1 MKRQYISILSLSL
14 LAGWSHAYA
23 QTTPADTVKVQQSGS
38 DKLVDLG
45 MRSEK
50 QWRTT
55 AATYTITG
63 DDLARTSAANLLN
76 ALQGRIPGLTVV
88 TGSGEPGYDNPTLYI
103 RGVSSWNV
111 GGNRLAIYLDGFPVD
126 LGALTPLSAYEVE
139 SVTILKDAA
148 ANAIYGLQGG
158 TGVLSVRTKKGYQS
172 ERIQITANGR
182 YSVMTPIQLPQVM
195 NAYDYTRLYNQ
206 ALANDGLPAK
216 YPNPD
221 LYKAA
226 NDPVHPNVNWYDE
239 VLKKT
244 SILQDY
250 NLTFRGGSDKARYFV
265 LMGYTDYS
273 GIYKNADA
281 IDVDYG
287 TNAKYKRINLR
298 ANVDL
303 QLSKNLSVGVNLSGI
318 TEDRTTPNGF
328 SAATVFNNLSRI
340 PAAAFPVKNPDN
352 TWGTNGVYGFNPVQ
366 LLQQSGSYNSHAR
379 NLQTALNI
387 TERLDH
393 IVKGLS
399 LNGLISFNNQYTGTY
414 QKIFTVKSAE
424 LLKDVND
431 QAILDAKGNYTYKT
445 FGAIS
450 QSISDGGNQHWQHN
464 TVQVGVNYNRGFGD
478 HTFSGAVQ
486 ARRENY
492 THEGQVYAVR
502 TQGLFSYLTYDYK
515 GKYIVDIS
523 GSYSGA
529 ADFAPGSQYG
539 FFPAVGAGWILT
551 NEQFLQNQQVVNFLK
566 LRASYGKT
574 GNINEDNRFL
584 FEKWAV
590 SGNGWYTGADAGS
603 SQGGRLE
610 GANPNTAF
618 TWEAKTA
625 VNFGVEAQLLNKLS
639 FTADVFHEKRTG
651 ILQAPA
657 NVPIFTGFRFQRL
670 NTGVA
675 ENKGFEAALTW
686 KDKAG
691 DFEYYAGA
699 TGAFARNK
707 ILEMAQDAQPNAYLY
722 NQGYRINQMR
732 GLQWAGFYQ
741 QADFDANG
749 VLKEGVVKTSYTVPK
764 PGDLKFVDQDGNGVV
779 NEYDIVPMKF
789 TKLPEITLGF
799 NLGFKYKGFDMDAF
813 LQAVMNRTISLLDD
827 AYDYTHPFVN
837 NNNITIFSKNAWT
850 PENAATAT
858 TPRLSTFNNV
868 NNNVSSDFWMRN
880 GNFLKLRSLEL
891 GYTFPKK
898 GFLKKMNTLRV
909 FLIGNNLFTIDKL
922 DDMEAE
928 RLSMGYPLMKSY
940 SFGLNARF

>member
-1 MKRQYISILSLSL
+1 MKRKYISILSLSL
-14 LAGWSHAYA
+14 LAGWSNVHA
-23 QTTPADTVKVQQSGS
+23 QTTPSDSVKVLQTGS
-38 DKLVDLG
+38 NKMVDLG

-55 AATYTITG
+55 AATYSITG

-88 TGSGEPGYDNPTLYI
+88 TGSGEPGYDNPGLYI
-103 RGVSSWNV
+103 RGTSSWNL
-111 GGNRLAIYLDGFPVD
+111 GANRLAIYLDGFPVD
-126 LGALTPLSAYEVE
+126 LGALSPLSAFEIE
-139 SVTILKDAA
+139 SVTVLKDAA
-148 ANAIYGLQGG
+148 ATAIYGLQGG
-158 TGVLSVRTKKGYQS
+158 TGVLSVRTKKGNQS

-182 YSVMTPIQLPQVM
+182 YSVGTPIQLPQVM

-206 ALANDGLPAK
+206 ALANDGLPSK

-221 LYKAA
+221 LYKAT

-239 VLKKT
+239 VLRKI
-244 SILQDY
+244 SVLQDY
-250 NLTFRGGSDKARYFV
+250 NLTFRGGSEKARYFV
-265 LMGYTDYS
+265 LMGYTDYA

-318 TEDRTTPNGF
+318 TEDRITPNGF
-328 SAATVFNNLSRI
+328 SASTVFNNLSRI

-387 TERLDH
+387 TERLDQF
-393 IVKGLS
+393 VPGLS
-399 LNGLISFNNQYTGTY
+399 LTGLISFNNQYIGTY

-431 QAILDAKGNYTYKT
+431 QAILDSKGNYTYKT

-464 TVQVGVNYNRGFGD
+464 TVQVGLNYNRNFGA

-486 ARRENY
+486 GRRENY

-502 TQGLFSYLTYDYK
+502 TQGLFSYLTYDYN
-515 GKYIVDIS
+515 GKYIVDFS

-539 FFPAVGAGWILT
+539 FFPAVGAGWILS
-551 NEQFLQNQQVVNFLK
+551 NEPFLQNQQVVNFLK

-574 GNINEDNRFL
+574 GSINEDNRFL

-590 SGNGWYTGADAGS
+590 GGNGWYTGADAGS
-603 SQGGRLE
+603 NQAGRLE

-625 VNFGVEAQLLNKLS
+625 VNFGMEAQLLNKLS

-657 NVPIFTGFRFQRL
+657 TVPSFTGFRFQRL
-670 NTGVA
+670 NTGVV

-686 KDKAG
+686 KDKVNA
-691 DFEYYAGA
+691 FEYYAGVN
-699 TGAFARNK
+699 GAFARNK
-707 ILEMAQDAQPNAYLY
+707 IISMAQDAQPAAYLY

-741 QADFDANG
+741 QSDFDANG

-764 PGDLKFVDQDGNGVV
+764 PGDLKYVDQDGNGVV
-779 NEYDIVPMKF
+779 NDYDIVPMKYA
-789 TKLPEITLGF
+789 KLPEISLGL
-799 NLGFKYKGFDMDAF
+799 NLGFKYKGFDVDAF
-813 LQAVMNRTISLLDD
+813 VQAVMNRTVSLLDD

-837 NNNITIFSKNAWT
+837 NNNITKFSNNAWT
-850 PENAATAT
+850 PETAT
-858 TPRLSTFNNV
+858 TATSPRLSTLNNV
-868 NNNVSSDFWMRN
+868 NNNVNSDFWMRN
-880 GNFLKLRSLEL
+880 GNFLKLRSVEL